1 MQFINE
7 NIEII
12 IAALFV
18 VVIVQAIILSVLGR
32 KINKMKTS
40 YQAMMDGAGVENLE
54 QVIIGIRQELASH
67 QQNIESSA
75 AKINTLEQRMPKQKS
90 KLGIKRY
97 NAFADSGSDLSF
109 SLAIVDEQKNGVV
122 LTSIH
127 SREGMYV
134 YGKPLQEGQS
144 NYSLTPEERKA
155 IEEAE

>member
-1 MQFINE
+1 
-7 NIEII
+7 
-12 IAALFV
+12 
-18 VVIVQAIILSVLGR
+18 
-32 KINKMKTS
+32 
-40 YQAMMDGAGVENLE
+40 MDGAGVENLE